1 MMSFILHSRT
11 NVPKGESIVKP
22 QKIKFPKMPLASL
35 FYRGRMVIS
44 AFLYLPD
51 VGWRISDH
59 ICDQREKIEWDSAF
73 GKILARPER
82 KTKFSETRQFAE
94 IGRMVRAP
102 WATRHLILDR
112 KSVV

>member
-22 QKIKFPKMPLASL
+22 RKFEFPKMPLASS

-51 VGWRISDH
+51 VGWQIRDH
-59 ICDQREKIEWDSAF
+59 VCDQREKSSGTVPSE
-73 GKILARPER
+73 
-82 KTKFSETRQFAE
+82 KF
-94 IGRMVRAP
+94 
-102 WATRHLILDR
+102 
-112 KSVV
+112 